1 MRGARGGGGGVGPER
16 GRQPAGD
23 GGRGTGG
30 RRVGGRCPLAALG
43 RGAGRDRQPRAERA
57 GEGGVA
63 RWPPSSSCSPNF
75 PALDGGE
82 GTSLLRLPLGLLS
95 PLSPACPPT
104 PPSRRLSPGRG
115 CGPSPPAEVRSGA
128 ANSLPRPCR
137 GCEPAPSPPPPAGS
151 RGAGLT
157 GNTAAPFAAAGW
169 KRKFAQDG
177 GEGGEGCAQ
186 LPRLPA
192 HPPACD
198 CACLDRP
205 RPPESS

>member
-23 GGRGTGG
+23 GGRGGGEWEDVAPSPLWGGERAATGSPG
-30 RRVGGRCPLAALG
+30 RSGPGKAAWRAGRPPPPVRPTFPPSMAGRERPFSACLWVSSPPSPPHVPPLRRPAGCPPAGAAALP
-43 RGAGRDRQPRAERA
+43 RPQRCGAGRRTASRGRA
-57 GEGGVA
+57 GGV
-63 RWPPSSSCSPNF
+63 
-75 PALDGGE
+75 
-82 GTSLLRLPLGLLS
+82 
-95 PLSPACPPT
+95 
-104 PPSRRLSPGRG
+104 SRH
-115 CGPSPPAEVRSGA
+115 
-128 ANSLPRPCR
+128 RPV
-137 GCEPAPSPPPPAGS
+137 PPAGS

>member
-63 RWPPSSSCSPNF
+63 RWPPSSSSCSPNF

-137 GCEPAPSPPPPAGS
+137 GCEPAPSPPPRRQPRCRVNGKHRRSVCRCGLEAQIRPGRR
-151 RGAGLT
+151 RGRRGLR
-157 GNTAAPFAAAGW
+157 AAAQ
-169 KRKFAQDG
+169 AA
-177 GEGGEGCAQ
+177 CT
-186 LPRLPA
+186 
-192 HPPACD
+192 PPG
-198 CACLDRP
+198 L
-205 RPPESS
+205 